1 MLTKICAGTYSD
13 DWRCQRRLQK
23 LAAEGIKTFE
33 YFYSQNWRKDF
44 LFLLPKIV
52 FDFLATHQCWDEMCK
67 EPSTT
72 GSEME
77 TTLAGSWLFSG
88 SNWFYYYFIIKG
100 SGLVNLLCLSHLFW
114 QIQMQK
120 NMQKKC
126 QFNFWSGS
134 KFNVAD
140 NSSSLNFKHMDRW
153 WLCQFLNL
161 FQLQLQADGQMVVF
175 FIFVFFQA
183 QPQAGGLVP
192 FPYLRESLDLP
203 PHLTYHQS
211 VFASF
216 KSWKWEQILLII
228 LWIKVHLISHF
239 W

>member
-13 DWRCQRRLQK
+13 GWRCQHRLQK

-100 SGLVNLLCLSHLFW
+100 SGLVNLPCLSHLFW

-120 NMQKKC
+120 NMQK
-126 QFNFWSGS
+126 S
-134 KFNVAD
+134 V
-140 NSSSLNFKHMDRW
+140 SSTSDQGASSTSQTTAAASTKSTW
-153 WLCQFLNL
+153 
-161 FQLQLQADGQMVVF
+161 ADGD
-175 FIFVFFQA
+175 FVNF
-183 QPQAGGLVP
+183 
-192 FPYLRESLDLP
+192 
-203 PHLTYHQS
+203 
-211 VFASF
+211 
-216 KSWKWEQILLII
+216 
-228 LWIKVHLISHF
+228 
-239 W
+239 